1 MRGCWAQDGA
11 RWASGSCKP
20 WLAAVGSDLR
30 FTQIADGAGQ
40 AGIVL
45 AKDDRG
51 VQRVPDLG
59 ASHGLRRSGAI
70 CDDADRGRRAA
81 QLVGSTV
88 LKVERHDAVA
98 LERGAKA
105 VDRLVH

>member
-59 ASHGLRRSGAI
+59 ASHGLRLGLGQI

-81 QLVGSTV
+81 QLVGSTI
-88 LKVERHDAVA
+88 LGVEPVP
-98 LERGAKA
+98 ERGQL
-105 VDRLVH
+105 RLL